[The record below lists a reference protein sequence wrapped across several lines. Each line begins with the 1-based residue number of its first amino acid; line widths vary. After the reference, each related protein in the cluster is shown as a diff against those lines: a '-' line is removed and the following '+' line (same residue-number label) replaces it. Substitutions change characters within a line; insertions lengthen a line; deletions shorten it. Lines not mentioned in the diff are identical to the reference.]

1 MRGGY
6 NMSETTEIIEPQEM
20 SVMSLNG
27 EGTQENPYQITTVA
41 EFRSMNDSEAY
52 FKLMNDLDVN
62 DSEWATGWTS
72 VTLRFKEF
80 DGDGYEIRNI
90 NDLTS
95 NNTITFASSGVFKNV
110 KILNIIKDRGTIFYS
125 GHFVFDFVDTT
136 ISANFVE
143 SVSSYIFYSNSDTSA
158 YTFNVRNSA
167 ITISGKLTSVSSG
180 YDGNATMTNCMV
192 NFDNAIISGNIIY
205 TGWNNY
211 INRVSLTGK
220 ANITT
225 SGRYLFG
232 YAPKGCYCAVDFTE
246 STYKPKFANTDPA
259 NACFYDVDLMGETLT
274 AQTNVHALTTEQCK
288 DKDYLN
294 SIGFVVV

>member
-6 NMSETTEIIEPQEM
+6 NMSEIIEPQEI

-27 EGTQENPYQITTVA
+27 DGTQENPYQITTVA
-41 EFRSMNDSEAY
+41 EFRAMNDSTAY

-62 DSEWATGWTS
+62 DSEWASGWTE

-80 DGDGYEIRNI
+80 DGDGHEIRNI
-90 NDLTS
+90 NDSTA

-110 KILNIIKDRGTIFYS
+110 KILNIIKDRGTIFYLNS
-125 GHFVFDFVDTT
+125 GLNLDFTDTSISVDFSE
-136 ISANFVE
+136 SA
-143 SVSSYIFYSNSDTSA
+143 SSIIFYCASSGIGVL
-158 YTFNVRNSA
+158 NVRNSA

-180 YDGNATMTNCMV
+180 YSGFTSISNCMI
-192 NFDNAIISGNIIY
+192 NFDNAIISGNLIY
-205 TGWNNY
+205 VG
-211 INRVSLTGK
+211 ISDLISKVSLTGK
-220 ANITT
+220 ATITT

-232 YAPKGCYCAVDFTE
+232 RAPKSCYCAVDFTD
-246 STYKPKFANTDPA
+246 STYKPKFSNTDPA
-259 NACFYDVDLMGETLT
+259 SACFYDKDLMGETLT

-294 SIGFVVV
+294 SIGFLVV

>member
-1 MRGGY
+1 MLG
-6 NMSETTEIIEPQEM
+6 T
-20 SVMSLNG
+20 
-27 EGTQENPYQITTVA
+27 GTQLDPYQITTVA
-41 EFRSMNDSEAY
+41 EFRSMNDSTAY

-62 DSEWATGWTS
+62 DSPWATGWTS

-90 NDLTS
+90 NDLTA

-110 KILNIIKDRGTIFYS
+110 KILNIIKDRGTIFYLNNS
-125 GHFVFDFVDTT
+125 LNLDFTDTT

-143 SVSSYIFYSNSDTSA
+143 SVSSYIFYCGSGGIGIL
-158 YTFNVRNSA
+158 NVKNSA
-167 ITISGKLTSVSSG
+167 ITVSGKLTSVSSG
-180 YDGNATMTNCMV
+180 YTGETTILNCMI

-205 TGWNNY
+205 TGDSNY

-225 SGRYLFG
+225 SGRYLLG
-232 YAPKGCYCAVDFTE
+232 RAPKSCYCAVDFTD
-246 STYKPKFANTDPA
+246 STYKPKFANTDPTSP
-259 NACFYDVDLMGETLT
+259 CFYDKDLMGETLT
-274 AQTNVHALTTEQCK
+274 AQTNVHALTTAQCK

>member
-1 MRGGY
+1 MLG
-6 NMSETTEIIEPQEM
+6 T
-20 SVMSLNG
+20 
-27 EGTQENPYQITTVA
+27 GTQLDPYQITTVA
-41 EFRSMNDSEAY
+41 EFRSMNDSTAY

-62 DSEWATGWTS
+62 DSEWASGWGS

-80 DGDGYEIRNI
+80 DGDGHEIRNI
-90 NDLTS
+90 NDSTA

-110 KILNIIKDRGTIFYS
+110 KILNIIKDRGTIFRLNNS
-125 GHFVFDFVDTT
+125 LNLDFTDTI

-143 SVSSYIFYSNSDTSA
+143 SVSSYIFYSDSDHSA
-158 YTFNVRNSA
+158 YMFNVRNSA
-167 ITISGKLTSVSSG
+167 ITVSGELTSVLG
-180 YDGNATMTNCMV
+180 GTAGNATFLNCMI

-205 TGWNNY
+205 VGISNY

-225 SGRYLFG
+225 SGRYLLG
-232 YAPKGCYCAVDFTE
+232 KAPKGCYCAVDFTD
-246 STYKPKFANTDPA
+246 STYKPKFSNTDPA
-259 NACFYDVDLMGETLT
+259 SACFYDKDLMGETLT
-274 AQTNVHALTTEQCK
+274 AQTNVHALTTAQCK

>member
-1 MRGGY
+1 MLG
-6 NMSETTEIIEPQEM
+6 T
-20 SVMSLNG
+20 
-27 EGTQENPYQITTVA
+27 GTQLDPYQITTVA
-41 EFRSMNDSEAY
+41 EFRSMNDSTAY

-80 DGDGYEIRNI
+80 DGDGHEIRNI

-125 GHFVFDFVDTT
+125 GHFIFDFVDTT
-136 ISANFVE
+136 ISASFNE
-143 SVSSYIFYSNSDTSA
+143 SASSYLFYSNSNSA
-158 YTFNVRNSA
+158 LQLFNIRNSA
-167 ITISGKLTSVSSG
+167 ITVSGKLTSILMG
-180 YDGNATMTNCMV
+180 LGGNATMTNCMV
-192 NFDNAIISGNIIY
+192 NFDNAIISGNLIY
-205 TGWNNY
+205 TGSSNF
-211 INRVSLTGK
+211 INKISLTGK

-225 SGRYLFG
+225 SGRYLLG
-232 YAPKGCYCAVDFTE
+232 KAPKGCYCAVDFTE
-246 STYKPKFANTDPA
+246 STYKPKFSNTDPA
-259 NACFYDVDLMGETLT
+259 NACFYDKDLMGETLT